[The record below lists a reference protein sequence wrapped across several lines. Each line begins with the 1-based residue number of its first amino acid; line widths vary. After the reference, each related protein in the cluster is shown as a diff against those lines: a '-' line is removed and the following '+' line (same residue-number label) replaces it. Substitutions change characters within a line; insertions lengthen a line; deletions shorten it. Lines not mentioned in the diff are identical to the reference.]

1 MSIAVKLN
9 AQDAPGGHPRRGWL
23 VLGDS
28 GQANR
33 FYIDE
38 DVLRTSYPFLKVLAD
53 IKVSA
58 SEYRR
63 FKRECGV

>member
-1 MSIAVKLN
+1 VSIAVKLN

-23 VLGDS
+23 ILNDGPNEFFINEEVM
-28 GQANR
+28 
-33 FYIDE
+33 
-38 DVLRTSYPFLKVLAD
+38 RTTYPFLKILAD

>member
-1 MSIAVKLN
+1 LSIAVKLN

-23 VLGDS
+23 VLGDF
-28 GQANR
+28 GQPNQ
-33 FYIDE
+33 FYTDE
-38 DVLRTSYPFLKVLAD
+38 DALRGVYPFLKVLVD